1 MQRGTSE
8 IFQIVRSILARNLE
22 IDPDSIELD
31 FQFNYFI
38 DRLAAHRQERAVS
51 KDLLSY
57 VEAANIYIDLTE
69 AFELQFL
76 ADFTSKACV
85 TVADLIVIIKSKL
98 ELGLAGH

>member
-8 IFQIVRSILARNLE
+8 IFQIVRVILARNLE
-22 IDPDSIELD
+22 IDPESIELD

-38 DRLAAHRQERAVS
+38 DRLAAHRREQTGSR
-51 KDLLSY
+51 DLLSY
-57 VEAANIYIDLTE
+57 LEAANIYIDLTE

-76 ADFTSKACV
+76 ADFTSKTCV

>member
-1 MQRGTSE
+1 MQCGTSE
-8 IFQIVRSILARNLE
+8 IFQIVRVILARNLE
-22 IDPDSIELD
+22 IDPESIELD

-38 DRLAAHRQERAVS
+38 DRLAAHRQERSGS

-76 ADFTSKACV
+76 ADFTSKTCV
-85 TVADLIVIIKSKL
+85 TVADLILIIKSKL
-98 ELGLAGH
+98 ELGLAGN